1 MSEEQPKRR
10 LLSRWDWLWLIIVLL
25 IIFYVLAERLGMPV
39 VSESEKEELIEQPRA
54 PGLKY
59 SLCTASYL
67 FSYSL

>member
-39 VSESEKEELIEQPRA
+39 VSESEKEELIEQPHQD
-54 PGLKY
+54 
-59 SLCTASYL
+59 
-67 FSYSL
+67 